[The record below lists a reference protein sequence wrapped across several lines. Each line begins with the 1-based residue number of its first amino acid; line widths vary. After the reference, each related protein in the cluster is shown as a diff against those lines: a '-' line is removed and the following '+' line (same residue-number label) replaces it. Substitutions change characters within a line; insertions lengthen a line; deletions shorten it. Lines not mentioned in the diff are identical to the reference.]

1 MTKSVEK
8 LIGAQIAKIRNDRE
22 ITQERLAEL
31 IKVTTET
38 ISRLER
44 GVSIPSI
51 KTLEKISQALH
62 TSLKDIFD
70 FEYLAEP
77 DKGDAFEH
85 EFARLIAFLKT
96 KKADDIKMCYH
107 LLKTVFEQIEK
118 NYLPKSIKTQS
129 R

>member
-8 LIGAQIAKIRNDRE
+8 LIGVQIAKIRNDRE

-31 IKVTTET
+31 INVTPET

-62 TSLKDIFD
+62 TSLQTLFD
-70 FEYLAEP
+70 FEYLEEP
-77 DKGDAFEH
+77 EKGDAVEH
-85 EFARLIAFLKT
+85 EIARLIAFIKT
-96 KKADDIKMCYH
+96 KNPADIKMSYR
-107 LLKTVFEQIEK
+107 LLKSVFEQIEK
-118 NYLPKSIKTQS
+118 SYKAK
-129 R
+129 

>member
-85 EFARLIAFLKT
+85 EFAKLIAFLKT
-96 KKADDIKMCYH
+96 KKPDDIKMCYH

-118 NYLPKSIKTQS
+118 NYPPKSIKTQS

>member
-51 KTLEKISQALH
+51 KTLEKISQAFH

-77 DKGDAFEH
+77 DKGDVFEH

-96 KKADDIKMCYH
+96 KNADDIKMCYR
-107 LLKTVFEQIEK
+107 LLKSIFEQIET
-118 NYLPKSIKTQS
+118 NYKPK

>member
-70 FEYLAEP
+70 FEYLEEP
-77 DKGDAFEH
+77 NKSGTFGH
-85 EFARLIAFLKT
+85 EIARLIAFLKT
-96 KKADDIKMCYH
+96 KNADDIKMCYR
-107 LLKTVFEQIEK
+107 LLKGIFEQIET
-118 NYLPKSIKTQS
+118 NYKPK

>member
-85 EFARLIAFLKT
+85 EFARLITFLKT
-96 KKADDIKMCYH
+96 KKANDIKMSYH
-107 LLKTVFEQIEK
+107 MLKTIFEQIEK
-118 NYLPKSIKTQS
+118 NYLPKPMITKC